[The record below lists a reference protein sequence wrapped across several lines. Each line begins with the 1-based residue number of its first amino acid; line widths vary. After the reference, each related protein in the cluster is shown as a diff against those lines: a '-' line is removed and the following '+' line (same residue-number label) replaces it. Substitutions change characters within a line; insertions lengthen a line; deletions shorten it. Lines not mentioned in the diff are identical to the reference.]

1 MHLSVKMVIFPQ
13 FLTLVHIYSVT
24 ENMDGMMHHLQ
35 TSKNGVKR
43 SPTPSLE
50 FKTVVWKQ
58 ISSKIMM
65 NQEVCLVFFLT
76 MPRIPQVL
84 RCSEQSV
91 FFSVEFLLSIRG
103 RKSVCKMQSGTLL
116 TNIMTSVPQI
126 SIILPEMPGSPIKKP
141 LKHAAG

>member
-13 FLTLVHIYSVT
+13 FLTLVHIYSVK
-24 ENMDGMMHHLQ
+24 ENMDGMMHHLY
-35 TSKNGVKR
+35 TSKNGVKQ

-50 FKTVVWKQ
+50 FRNVAWKQ
-58 ISSKIMM
+58 ISSKITM
-65 NQEVCLVFFLT
+65 NQGVYLVFFLT

-91 FFSVEFLLSIRG
+91 FYSVEFLLSIRG

-116 TNIMTSVPQI
+116 TNLMTSIP
-126 SIILPEMPGSPIKKP
+126 
-141 LKHAAG
+141 